1 MRRLGAGAGA
11 FLLVWSMAF
20 VSHAAEPEII
30 SIAYCTDCVPF
41 HFRNKA
47 GQADGMI
54 IDLWRRWS
62 EKTGTKIEFRA
73 VPWAET
79 LRMVGIGKADAH
91 AGLFFSRQRAEFLE
105 YGASLTETETHYF
118 HAKNI
123 LPITDLQGLRPYKVG
138 VLTGDFVEGYLKER
152 LPEGTVVAFK
162 SYDAIMAALGD
173 GKLQVFAADTPTGI
187 FHLQRSDFG
196 FDYVFPAD
204 KPLYRNAWLVATAKG
219 NTQLIKSI
227 NAGMVLITAAE
238 RQAISKKWIAL
249 KAPGFVFSKT
259 MIAALIGALGVALL
273 GGTLIWNY
281 SLQRRIQARTFELEV
296 AKTAAENANQ
306 AQSRF
311 LIARHH
317 Q

>member
-123 LPITDLQGLRPYKVG
+123 PPISAATGLAPAARVEENTD
-138 VLTGDFVEGYLKER
+138 
-152 LPEGTVVAFK
+152 A
-162 SYDAIMAALGD
+162 
-173 GKLQVFAADTPTGI
+173 
-187 FHLQRSDFG
+187 
-196 FDYVFPAD
+196 
-204 KPLYRNAWLVATAKG
+204 
-219 NTQLIKSI
+219 
-227 NAGMVLITAAE
+227 
-238 RQAISKKWIAL
+238 
-249 KAPGFVFSKT
+249 
-259 MIAALIGALGVALL
+259 
-273 GGTLIWNY
+273 
-281 SLQRRIQARTFELEV
+281 
-296 AKTAAENANQ
+296 
-306 AQSRF
+306 
-311 LIARHH
+311 
-317 Q
+317 